1 MVWLDVNAPFIKCF
15 AEPLYLYGEG
25 KYGLS
30 AVKEIDVT
38 REFQKLNEK
47 TKECQS
53 FESLEKC
60 MKKSFFKRGFEKC
73 KCTPFNLRDYFG
85 KYKQVNLEKK
95 YGTNIKSAKKNF
107 RNPCVLHWA

>member
-1 MVWLDVNAPFIKCF
+1 M
-15 AEPLYLYGEG
+15 
-25 KYGLS
+25 
-30 AVKEIDVT
+30 T
-38 REFQKLNEK
+38 RGFKNHLNEK

-85 KYKQVNLEKK
+85 KYKQVNLERKK
-95 YGTNIKSAKKNF
+95 YGTNIKSAK
-107 RNPCVLHWA
+107 